1 MSINFQRHSYDVGLK
16 ELKLKSS
23 NKANVAKRLKEHLA
37 KRPSAYDIQA
47 RTTWAQ
53 KKDLLEVELALSK

>member
-1 MSINFQRHSYDVGLK
+1 MGTNFKAHSYDVGLQK
-16 ELKLKSS
+16 LKLKSS
-23 NKANVAKRLKEHLA
+23 NKADVEKRLKEHLA

-53 KKDLLEVELALSK
+53 KKDLLEVELALAK